1 MNRRW
6 VVASLAVAVLLVGGG
21 VAYSAG
27 RASDAKSKLSRVED
41 TLVSRLA
48 KELGVSEARLR
59 AAMKKA
65 GSATIDD
72 ALRQGLITKEQA
84 EFLKGRL
91 STEGLRFELGFGRLK
106 HGGFKDHGHNPFKHG
121 RFAGLAQLAANS
133 KARTAVADAI
143 ARKLG
148 MTPAELAKALGEDM
162 ELEELAAAK
171 HLTEADLGKAAA
183 AAVKPYVD
191 ALVKDGKLDRT
202 TADSLLEH
210 ISRGEALGKVLRFS
224 LFANR

>member
-21 VAYSAG
+21 AAYSAG
-27 RASDAKSKLSRVED
+27 RTSDAKSKLSRVED

-59 AAMKKA
+59 TAMKKA

-91 STEGLRFELGFGRLK
+91 SSEGLEFELGLGRFK
-106 HGGFKDHGHNPFKHG
+106 HGFKDHGNKAFKHG
-121 RFAGLAQLAANS
+121 RFAGLTQLAANE

-143 ARKLG
+143 AGKLG
-148 MTPAELAKALGEDM
+148 MTRAELAKALGEDK

-183 AAVKPYVD
+183 AALKPYVD
-191 ALVKDGKLDRT
+191 ALVKDGKLDRA
-202 TADSLLEH
+202 TADSLLGH
-210 ISRGEALGKVLRFS
+210 LSRGEALGKILRFS